1 MSENPII
8 LMERVT
14 RVYKSGS
21 VETPALREVSIRL
34 AAGDMAAIIGPSGSG
49 KSTLMNLMGC
59 LDVPTSGLYEFD
71 GREVGKLSSEEMA
84 ELRNR
89 SIGFVFQSFHLLPH
103 ATARENVEMP
113 LLFGGMAARPRRQ
126 RAMEMLERVGLGP
139 RAHHLPT
146 QLSGGEMQRVAVA
159 RALANR
165 PRVILADEPTG
176 NLDSRSGRGIIELFR
191 ELWQEGVT
199 VVLITHDLGLAR
211 VCPRILKIQDG
222 RIVHDGAD
230 VPVEDETTDEAIH
243 AEPVTVASVAGSPAR
258 LSGWAKVLRAV
269 RGGRGVRGPRGL
281 EPVRG

>member
-1 MSENPII
+1 MSEHPII

-14 RVYKSGS
+14 RVYRSGT
-21 VETPALREVSIRL
+21 VETLALREVSLGL
-34 AAGDMAAIIGPSGSG
+34 AAGEMAAIIGPSGSG

-59 LDVPTSGLYEFD
+59 LDVPTSGRYEFD
-71 GREVGKLSSEEMA
+71 GREVGRLTSEEMA

-113 LLFGGMAARPRRQ
+113 LLFGGMSGPARRD
-126 RAMEMLERVGLGP
+126 RAMEMLERVGLGS
-139 RAHHLPT
+139 RAAHLPT

-191 ELWQEGVT
+191 ELWREGVT

-230 VPVEDETTDEAIH
+230 VPAEDETVDEITRE
-243 AEPVTVASVAGSPAR
+243 EPVVVASATDSAAR
-258 LSGWAKVLRAV
+258 LTRWAKVLRTV
-269 RGGRGVRGPRGL
+269 RGGRGTRGKRGL

>member
-8 LMERVT
+8 LMERVS

-21 VETPALREVSIRL
+21 VETPALRQVSIRL
-34 AAGDMAAIIGPSGSG
+34 AAGEMAAIIGPSGSG

-59 LDVPTSGLYEFD
+59 LDVPTAGRYEFD

-113 LLFGGMAARPRRQ
+113 LLFGGMAAKPRRE

-139 RAHHLPT
+139 RAGHLPT

-191 ELWQEGVT
+191 ELWREGVT
-199 VVLITHDLGLAR
+199 VVLITHDLGLAC
-211 VCPRILKIQDG
+211 VSPRILKIQDG
-222 RIVHDGAD
+222 QIVHDGAD
-230 VPVEDETTDEAIH
+230 VPVEDETTDETIH
-243 AEPVTVASVAGSPAR
+243 AEPVAVASVAGSDAR

-269 RGGRGVRGPRGL
+269 RGGRGVRGARGL
-281 EPVRG
+281 EPVQG